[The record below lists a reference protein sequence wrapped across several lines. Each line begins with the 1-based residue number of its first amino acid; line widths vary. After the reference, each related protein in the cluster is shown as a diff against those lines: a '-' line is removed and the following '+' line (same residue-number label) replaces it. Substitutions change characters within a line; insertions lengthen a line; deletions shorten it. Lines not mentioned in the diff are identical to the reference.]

1 MGSIREWQLAH
12 VGFSRWRTIASRIV
26 SVFPGALPSVFSAG
40 TFGGGG
46 GGGAD
51 SKFSRTHLPR
61 FTGDV
66 RFAYDVIVNRLPWPS
81 SPPRGFPGE
90 NVTRRN
96 SGPWIF
102 GMP

>member
-1 MGSIREWQLAH
+1 MRAWQPAH
-12 VGFSRWRTIASRIV
+12 AGFARCCTIASRIV
-26 SVFPGALPSVFSAG
+26 SGLPVVSASVFSAG

-51 SKFSRTHLPR
+51 NRFSSTHLPR

-66 RFAYDVIVNRLPWPS
+66 RFAYEVIVSRLPWPS
-81 SPPRGFPGE
+81 RPPRGLPAG
-90 NVTRRN
+90 NVTRWN
-96 SGPWIF
+96 SGPWIL